1 MGIPDISS
9 MFRTRIEIQI
19 VIVALVIITAVTTA
33 GYLVYESMSR
43 IVQSVYH
50 EARPDNRLFLMKD
63 ISNDL
68 VSLENSVRLSMLSD
82 LEGASLPT
90 DTLRRLVEGKLA
102 EMEALPSESLED
114 HRLTDSLSQLTHQ
127 KLDLWETIF
136 TLHQKAEQT
145 EPTFSRVYSKLEE
158 QKTDTITTA
167 VEKKGFLRR
176 IFGSKKSSVDTI
188 YEITPPASAEIKK
201 EVQNLESEIRK
212 EDESLKAVESRLTE
226 ENISLTARLNALI
239 ARAEQNKANSFE
251 GKSREV
257 DRLAQQTYIQL
268 ALFSGV
274 AVLFILVALGVLFN
288 FLRKSRAYQAA
299 LGDAKQK
306 AETLARAKERF
317 IANVSHEL
325 RTPVNAIYGLA
336 EQTLQ
341 RPTDEETK
349 EMIRIL
355 SRSAQHLKNIVN
367 DTLDFSKMEAGMM
380 AIAAEPF
387 APLEA
392 CMEVLAIQRYE
403 ALRKGLVL
411 HFSREGEI
419 PGALIGDP
427 LRFRQILINLVGNAI
442 KFTSQ
447 GSVRLGLSAARTD
460 PGAFRVTLSI
470 EDTGPGIPEEDIEV
484 IFDEFVQA
492 RPSGGK
498 KHAGTGLGLAI
509 VKKLVELQGG
519 VISVKSRWGQGTTMV
534 VTLPYPEGDPE
545 AIPGI
550 IGEHDHL
557 PESLRHLS
565 VLVADDDEYNTFLL
579 RKILQKWGILLA
591 EARNG
596 REAVE
601 AMNHQ
606 SFDIIL
612 MDLHMPEMNGPEA
625 AKPIKATFPAVKI
638 IAVTASYD
646 PEDHRHC
653 LDAGMDLVLI
663 KPFREQELMEALIK
677 VVLTAPEASPA
688 QCPPLDRRALEEL
701 SGGEVTFLKEMVE
714 LFIATTSSALKQI
727 GLALLNNDLKS
738 VFENAHK
745 MAASCKQIRAD
756 RLYQEVRLL
765 EEKSRHG
772 KPLAE
777 VSSQFRAVES
787 ELSDVHHF
795 LRKYMEDIGA

>member
-1 MGIPDISS
+1 MLK
-9 MFRTRIEIQI
+9 TRIEIQI
-19 VIVALVIITAVTTA
+19 VLVALVIITAVTTA

-63 ISNDL
+63 ISNEL
-68 VSLENSVRLSMLSD
+68 VSLENNVRLYMLSD
-82 LEGASLPT
+82 HKGTSLPT
-90 DTLRRLVEGKLA
+90 DTLRRIVEGKLA
-102 EMEALPSESLED
+102 EMEALPSESEED
-114 HRLTDSLSQLTHQ
+114 QRLTDSLCQLARQ
-127 KLDLWETIF
+127 KLELWEAVF
-136 TLHQKAEQT
+136 SLHQKAELA

-158 QKTDTITTA
+158 QKTDTITTE
-167 VEKKGFLRR
+167 VEKKGFLRK
-176 IFGSKKSSVDTI
+176 IFGSKKSAVDTT
-188 YEITPPASAEIKK
+188 YEIRSPGSAEIKK
-201 EVQNLESEIRK
+201 EVQHLESEIRK
-212 EDESLKAVESRLTE
+212 EDESLKAIESRLTE
-226 ENISLTARLNALI
+226 ENISLTARMSALI
-239 ARAEQNKANSFE
+239 TRAEQNKASSFVI
-251 GKSREV
+251 KSREV
-257 DRLAQQTYIQL
+257 DRLAQLTYRQL

-274 AVLFILVALGVLFN
+274 AVVFILIALGVLFN

-341 RPTDEETK
+341 RHTDDETK
-349 EMIRIL
+349 EMIRII

-380 AIAAEPF
+380 AFEAVPF
-387 APLEA
+387 SPLEA

-403 ALRKGLVL
+403 ALRKGLAL

-419 PGALIGDP
+419 PSALIGDP

-447 GSVRLGLSAARTD
+447 GSVRLGLSAARTT
-460 PGAFRVTLSI
+460 PGAFRVTLTI
-470 EDTGPGIPEEDIEV
+470 EDTGPGIPEEELEV
-484 IFDEFVQA
+484 IFEEFVQA
-492 RPSGGK
+492 SSSGGR

-519 VISVKSRWGQGTTMV
+519 MISAKSTWGQGTTMV
-534 VTLPYPEGDPE
+534 VTLPFREGDPE
-545 AIPGI
+545 SLPGS
-550 IGEHDHL
+550 IGEHDHF
-557 PESLRHLS
+557 PETLRHLS

-579 RKILQKWGILLA
+579 RKILQKWGITFA

-606 SFDIIL
+606 RFDIIL

-625 AKPIKATFPAVKI
+625 AEPIKATFPAVKI
-638 IAVTASYD
+638 IAVTASHNPDDY
-646 PEDHRHC
+646 RRC
-653 LDAGMDLVLI
+653 LEAGMDMVLV
-663 KPFREQELMEALIK
+663 KPFREQELMEALLK
-677 VVLTAPEASPA
+677 VVIPAPEAVSV
-688 QCPPLDRRALEEL
+688 QRPPLEPRALEEL
-701 SGGEVTFLKEMVE
+701 SGGEVSFLKEMVE

-727 GLALLNNDLKS
+727 NEALRNNDLKS
-738 VFENAHK
+738 VFENSHK

-756 RLYQEVRLL
+756 RLYQEVKLL
-765 EEKSRHG
+765 EEKSRRG
-772 KPLAE
+772 DPLAE
-777 VSSQFRAVES
+777 VSSQYRAVES
-787 ELSDVHHF
+787 EMAEVHHF
-795 LRKYMEDIGA
+795 LRKYMEDVGA

>member
-33 GYLVYESMSR
+33 GYLVYVSMSR

-90 DTLRRLVEGKLA
+90 DTLRRIVEGKLA

-114 HRLTDSLSQLTHQ
+114 HRLTDSLSQLARQ

-145 EPTFSRVYSKLEE
+145 EPTFTRVYSKLEE

-167 VEKKGFLRR
+167 VEKKGLLRR

-188 YEITPPASAEIKK
+188 YEINPPASAEIKK

-257 DRLAQQTYIQL
+257 DRLAQQTYRQL

-387 APLEA
+387 SPLEA

-403 ALRKGLVL
+403 ALRKGLAL

-447 GSVRLGLSAARTD
+447 GSVRLGLSVARTD
-460 PGAFRVTLSI
+460 PGVFRVTLSI

-534 VTLPYPEGDPE
+534 VTLPFREGDPE

-579 RKILQKWGILLA
+579 RKILQKWGIFLA

-638 IAVTASYD
+638 IAATASYD

-663 KPFREQELMEALIK
+663 KPFREQELMEALLK

-688 QCPPLDRRALEEL
+688 QYPPLDRRALEEL

-714 LFIATTSSALKQI
+714 LFIAATSSALKQI
-727 GLALLNNDLKS
+727 GVALLNNDLKS

-756 RLYQEVRLL
+756 RLYQEVKLL

>member
-82 LEGASLPT
+82 LEGASLPA
-90 DTLRRLVEGKLA
+90 DTLRRIVEGKLA

-188 YEITPPASAEIKK
+188 YEINPPASAEIKK

-387 APLEA
+387 SPLEA

-403 ALRKGLVL
+403 ALRKGLAL

>member
-90 DTLRRLVEGKLA
+90 DTLRRIVEGKLA
-102 EMEALPSESLED
+102 EMEALPSESVED
-114 HRLTDSLSQLTHQ
+114 HRLTDSLSQLARQ

-167 VEKKGFLRR
+167 VEKKGLLRR
-176 IFGSKKSSVDTI
+176 IFGSKKSTVDTI
-188 YEITPPASAEIKK
+188 YEINPPASAEIKK

-257 DRLAQQTYIQL
+257 DRLAQQTYRQL

-387 APLEA
+387 SPLEA

-403 ALRKGLVL
+403 ALRKGLAL

-427 LRFRQILINLVGNAI
+427 LRFRQILINLVDNAI

-447 GSVRLGLSAARTD
+447 GSVRLGLSVARTD
-460 PGAFRVTLSI
+460 PGIFRVTLSI

-534 VTLPYPEGDPE
+534 VTLPFREGDPE

-579 RKILQKWGILLA
+579 RKILQKWGIFLA

-663 KPFREQELMEALIK
+663 KPFREQELMEALLK

-714 LFIATTSSALKQI
+714 LFIAATSSALKQI
-727 GLALLNNDLKS
+727 GVALLNNDLKS

-756 RLYQEVRLL
+756 RLYQEVKLL

-795 LRKYMEDIGA
+795 LRKYMEEIGA

>member
-1 MGIPDISS
+1 MGIPDINS

-33 GYLVYESMSR
+33 GYLVYVSMSR

-82 LEGASLPT
+82 LEGASLPA
-90 DTLRRLVEGKLA
+90 DTLRRIVEGKLA

-387 APLEA
+387 SPLEA

-403 ALRKGLVL
+403 ALRKGLAL

-427 LRFRQILINLVGNAI
+427 LRFRQILINLVDNAI

-447 GSVRLGLSAARTD
+447 GSVRLGLSVARTD
-460 PGAFRVTLSI
+460 PGIFRVTLSI

-534 VTLPYPEGDPE
+534 VTLPFREGDPE

-579 RKILQKWGILLA
+579 RKILQKWGIFLA

-663 KPFREQELMEALIK
+663 KPFREQELMEALLK

-714 LFIATTSSALKQI
+714 LFIAATSSALKQI
-727 GLALLNNDLKS
+727 GVALLNNDLKS

-756 RLYQEVRLL
+756 RLYQEVKLL

-795 LRKYMEDIGA
+795 LRKYMEEIGA

>member
-82 LEGASLPT
+82 LEGASLPA
-90 DTLRRLVEGKLA
+90 DTLRRIVEGKLA

-387 APLEA
+387 SPLEA

-403 ALRKGLVL
+403 ALRKGLAL

-447 GSVRLGLSAARTD
+447 GSVRLGLSVARTD

-714 LFIATTSSALKQI
+714 LFIAATSSALKQI
-727 GLALLNNDLKS
+727 GVALLNNDLKS

>member
-1 MGIPDISS
+1 MGIPDINS

-33 GYLVYESMSR
+33 GYLVYVSMSR

-90 DTLRRLVEGKLA
+90 DTLRRIVEGKLA

-114 HRLTDSLSQLTHQ
+114 HRLTDSLSQLARQ

-145 EPTFSRVYSKLEE
+145 EPTFTRVYSKLEE

-167 VEKKGFLRR
+167 VEKKGLLRR

-387 APLEA
+387 SPLEA

-403 ALRKGLVL
+403 ALRKGLAL

-447 GSVRLGLSAARTD
+447 GSVRLGLSVARTD
-460 PGAFRVTLSI
+460 PGVFRVTLSI

-714 LFIATTSSALKQI
+714 LFIAATSSALKQI
-727 GLALLNNDLKS
+727 GVALLNNDLKS

-756 RLYQEVRLL
+756 RLYQEVKLL

>member
-33 GYLVYESMSR
+33 GYLVYVSMSR

-90 DTLRRLVEGKLA
+90 DTLRRIVEGKLA

-114 HRLTDSLSQLTHQ
+114 HRLTDSLSQLARQ

-145 EPTFSRVYSKLEE
+145 EPTFTRVYSKLEE

-387 APLEA
+387 SPLEA

-403 ALRKGLVL
+403 ALRKGLAL